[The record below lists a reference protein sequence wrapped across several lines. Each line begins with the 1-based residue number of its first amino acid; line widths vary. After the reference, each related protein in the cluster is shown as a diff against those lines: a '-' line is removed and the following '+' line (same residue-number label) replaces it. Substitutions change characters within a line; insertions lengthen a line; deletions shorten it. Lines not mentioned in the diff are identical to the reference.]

1 MKTENLIRVLAADA
15 LRPVIDIRSL
25 TWGALAAGAAA
36 SVALFALALVPRGD
50 LAMAFRDFNFL
61 MKLAVTAS
69 LALTAAWS
77 LDAVARPLR
86 RDRRLRILALAP
98 TLLALAVLTQLA
110 SAPASAWLAL
120 LVGRNAGRCVAVIPL
135 LSALPACCVML
146 ALKRGAPANPAL
158 AGAVAGLAAG
168 GLGAS
173 LYAIFCPIDNPL
185 FVATWYTLAVGL
197 VTLACAGL
205 GRRWLR
211 W

>member
-1 MKTENLIRVLAADA
+1 MKTETLIRVLAADA
-15 LRPVIDIRSL
+15 MRPVIGIRSL
-25 TWGALAAGAAA
+25 TWGALAAGAVA
-36 SVALFALALVPRGD
+36 SVALFALALAPRAD
-50 LAMAFRDFNFL
+50 LPAAFHDFNFL
-61 MKLAVTAS
+61 VKLAVTVS
-69 LALTAAWS
+69 LALTGAWS

-86 RDRRLRILALAP
+86 RDKRLRILALAP
-98 TLLALAVLTQLA
+98 LLLSLAVLTQLA
-110 SAPASAWLAL
+110 SAPASAWLEL

-135 LSALPACCVML
+135 LSALPAFCVML
-146 ALKRGAPANPAL
+146 ALKRGAPASPAL

-185 FVATWYTLAVGL
+185 YVATWYSLAVGL
-197 VTLACAGL
+197 VTLACAWL

>member
-1 MKTENLIRVLAADA
+1 MKTETLIRVLAADA
-15 LRPVIDIRSL
+15 MRPVIGIRSL

-36 SVALFALALVPRGD
+36 SVALFALALAPRAD
-50 LAMAFRDFNFL
+50 LAAAFHDLNLL

-86 RDRRLRILALAP
+86 RDQRLRILALAP

-110 SAPASAWLAL
+110 SAPTSAWLAL

-146 ALKRGAPANPAL
+146 A
-158 AGAVAGLAAG
+158 
-168 GLGAS
+168 
-173 LYAIFCPIDNPL
+173 
-185 FVATWYTLAVGL
+185 
-197 VTLACAGL
+197 
-205 GRRWLR
+205 
-211 W
+211 

>member
-1 MKTENLIRVLAADA
+1 MKTETLIRVLAADA
-15 LRPVIDIRSL
+15 TRPVIGIRSL

-36 SVALFALALVPRGD
+36 SVALFALALAPRAD
-50 LAMAFRDFNFL
+50 LPAAFHDFNVL
-61 MKLAVTAS
+61 VKLAVTVS

-86 RDRRLRILALAP
+86 REKRLRILALAP
-98 TLLALAVLTQLA
+98 MLLTLAVLTQLA
-110 SAPASAWLAL
+110 SSPAASWLAL

-173 LYAIFCPIDNPL
+173 LYAVFCPIDNPL
-185 FVATWYTLAVGL
+185 FVATWYSLAVGL
-197 VTLACAGL
+197 VTLACACL